1 MRPFV
6 LAAVVGLVP
15 SAAAGQLPQIRGY
28 YLNVAFAADG
38 TPLTDGALSDFQR
51 VRVMT
56 APTYG
61 PVAFDVAYEH
71 RLTVSTAEGTGPLL
85 GLQPA
90 EGGGDWLPLQ
100 GTIADQEHLLWRH
113 RVDRLSVELGGET
126 FAVVAGR
133 QPVSWATTLFLT
145 PADPFMPFDPSDP
158 FREFRRGVDA
168 LRVRGFP
175 GPMSELEAVVRPAT
189 IDDETSVT
197 ALARGRT
204 AMGPLDLSGWGGVV
218 HDEASAALGVTVT
231 SWGAAWRGEGV
242 LRRAGDSTITRFTL
256 GVDRSFP
263 LGVRTLYVAVEYQHD
278 GFGAANAAELQ
289 DVVLSAPA
297 RRGELQVYG
306 RDEAVVQASVDL
318 HPLVA
323 TDVLVI
329 WNFGDASA
337 LLAPGAS
344 YSVSNDVSMR
354 GGVFIGLGADLQP
367 DGALGSEYGLL
378 PLSGYVSLTAFF

>member
-1 MRPFV
+1 MRR
-6 LAAVVGLVP
+6 LALVALAGLTP
-15 SAAAGQLPQIRGY
+15 ATAAGQLPQVRGY

-38 TPLTDGALSDFQR
+38 TLLTDAALSDFQR
-51 VRVMT
+51 LRVMT

-71 RLTVSTAEGTGPLL
+71 RLTVSTAPGTGPLL

-90 EGGGDWLPLQ
+90 DGGGDWLPLQ
-100 GTIADQEHLLWRH
+100 GTLADPDHLQWRH
-113 RVDRLSVELGGET
+113 RVDRLSVEVGGEV

-133 QPVSWATTLFLT
+133 QPISWATTLFLT
-145 PADPFMPFDPSDP
+145 PSDPFMPFDPSDP
-158 FREFRRGVDA
+158 FREYRRGVDA

-189 IDDETSVT
+189 FDDETFVT

-204 AMGPLDLSGWGGVV
+204 TVGPLDVSGWGGVV

-231 SWGAAWRGEGV
+231 LWGAAWRGEGV
-242 LRRAGDSTITRFTL
+242 LRRSDDSTIARFTL

-278 GFGAANAAELQ
+278 GFGAANAAQLQ
-289 DVVLSAPA
+289 EVVLSAPA

-306 RDEAVVQASVDL
+306 RDETVVQASLDV
-318 HPLVA
+318 HPLVN
-323 TDVLVI
+323 TNVLVI
-329 WNFGDASA
+329 WNLGDASA
-337 LLAPGAS
+337 LLAPGVS
-344 YSVSNDVSMR
+344 YSVSNEVSMR
-354 GGVFIGLGADLQP
+354 GGVFIGAGADVQAG
-367 DGALGSEYGLL
+367 GAIGSEYGLV